1 VYGWA
6 VLRRESPKH
15 PLGLLAGHP
24 FSSKG
29 REKAASASGE
39 LANNFP
45 ANADL
50 KETALHDAGE
60 WASWGSASSPGA
72 RAVFRLFPASA
83 SRRIYGQQA
92 IQLTKA

>member
-1 VYGWA
+1 LFAWA
-6 VLRRESPKH
+6 QLLGRKDTPKCR
-15 PLGLLAGHP
+15 PGLLAGHP

-50 KETALHDAGE
+50 EEAAVHGVGE
-60 WASWGSASSPGA
+60 
-72 RAVFRLFPASA
+72 
-83 SRRIYGQQA
+83 
-92 IQLTKA
+92 